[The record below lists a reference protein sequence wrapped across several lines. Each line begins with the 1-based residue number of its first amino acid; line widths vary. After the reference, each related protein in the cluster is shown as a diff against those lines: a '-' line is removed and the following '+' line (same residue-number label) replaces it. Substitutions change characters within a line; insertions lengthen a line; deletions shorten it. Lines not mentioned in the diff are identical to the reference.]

1 MRQGELPRII
11 TALFVLLGVL
21 FGGVSSAQ
29 AEIYYWVVSFPEPA
43 DTRYPSAVSAC
54 AANHQYYAAIH
65 SASYEKL
72 EHKTIKV
79 SDTSFTCETLG
90 FNRNP
95 YSGQLEPYGRWS
107 NSAQRRGDGCEGQ
120 NYNPQ
125 TGACEAPEPDQCE
138 STIGDVVY
146 HEFRFASLGS
156 DGNPSADPPVTVC
169 KGGCQYSHTFG
180 DFSSKRDFGPP
191 DQLVGSFEYKGNGT
205 SCTPSANDPSV
216 FDQPPAKDPVTKAPE
231 YATSNDCS
239 GWETQPDGTLKRN
252 CTANTSYKDEGEVE
266 CKGGTAGSGF
276 SSSVKCT
283 PSKTKPPQKSETNVE
298 QETTKKDNPD
308 GSSETTTKTDTTKT
322 ECKGT
327 KPCESTSKTETE
339 SENTDPDGNSNKNGN
354 CVGDGCNPDKTD
366 GTGTEGKEEG
376 EQGEERTATVGTCDG
391 GFSCTGDPIDCA
403 ILKQQ
408 KEQQCYAE
416 EMSDFDGKKSEV
428 EGLLQGENF
437 ELNEGGGDID
447 VPSFISQGTRFLSPS
462 CPPDRTVSLSMAGRS
477 VGFSF
482 QPLCNFASGLGP
494 FLVAVT
500 AVYCALYVG
509 RSVGGN

>member
-1 MRQGELPRII
+1 MRRLKKHI
-11 TALFVLLGVL
+11 ALFLLVVLTG
-21 FGGVSSAQ
+21 FYSAFSF
-29 AEIYYWVVSFPEPA
+29 AENYYWYMSGLTGQYSSPI
-43 DTRYPSAVSAC
+43 D
-54 AANHQYYAAIH
+54 AANAFMAKNDAESSIYTNHRLGQTRWQNGGLQFQFCQLRDSIVGGSTQNNCWHTVYRGG
-65 SASYEKL
+65 
-72 EHKTIKV
+72 TTCPP
-79 SDTSFTCETLG
+79 DTTYNATT
-90 FNRNP
+90 
-95 YSGQLEPYGRWS
+95 GRCDS
-107 NSAQRRGDGCEGQ
+107 
-120 NYNPQ
+120 
-125 TGACEAPEPDQCE
+125 PEPDQCE
-138 STIGDVVY
+138 STVGDVVH

-169 KGGCQYSHTFG
+169 KSGCQYSHTFG

-191 DQLVGSFEYKGNGT
+191 DQLVGSFEYKGNGV

-252 CTANTSYKDEGEVE
+252 CTANTSYKDEGQVE

-276 SSSVKCT
+276 SSSVTCT
-283 PSKTKPPQKSETNVE
+283 PSKNKPPQKSETNVE

-327 KPCESTSKTETE
+327 KPCESSSKTETE
-339 SENTDPDGNSNKNGN
+339 SENTDPDGNSTKNGN

-366 GTGTEGKEEG
+366 GSGTEGEEDG

-416 EMSDFDGKKSEV
+416 EMSDFDGNKSEV

-437 ELNEGGGDID
+437 ELNEGSGDID

-462 CPPDRTVSLSMAGRS
+462 CPPDRVVSLSMAGRS
-477 VGFSF
+477 VGLSF
-482 QPLCNFASGLGP
+482 QPLCSFASALGP

-500 AVYCALYVG
+500 AVICALYVG

>member
-1 MRQGELPRII
+1 MRKFQSYI
-11 TALFVLLGVL
+11 ALALLI
-21 FGGVSSAQ
+21 VSAGPYSGLTQ
-29 AEIYYWVVSFPEPA
+29 AEDYYWTRQNDPNGP
-43 DTRYPSAVSAC
+43 RYPSAIAACNAIFPYVVSGRTYVYSHYEPTNELSGNC
-54 AANHQYYAAIH
+54 AGYWTATPGIYNKHAVARH
-65 SASYEKL
+65 GDSCS
-72 EHKTIKV
+72 
-79 SDTSFTCETLG
+79 
-90 FNRNP
+90 
-95 YSGQLEPYGRWS
+95 SGT
-107 NSAQRRGDGCEGQ
+107 
-120 NYNPQ
+120 YNPQ
-125 TGACEAPEPDQCE
+125 TGECETPEPDQCE
-138 STIGDVVY
+138 STIGNVVH

-169 KGGCQYSHTFG
+169 KSGCQYSHTFG

-191 DQLVGSFEYKGNGT
+191 DQLVGSFEYKGNGV

-276 SSSVKCT
+276 SSSVTCT
-283 PSKTKPPQKSETNVE
+283 PSKNKPPQKSETNVE

-327 KPCESTSKTETE
+327 KPCESSSKTETE
-339 SENTDPDGNSNKNGN
+339 SENTDPNGNSTKNGN

-366 GTGTEGKEEG
+366 GSGTEGKEDG

-416 EMSDFDGKKSEV
+416 EMSDFDGKKSDIESLFQ
-428 EGLLQGENF
+428 GDAFTLQEA
-437 ELNEGGGDID
+437 EISAPSIIGGA
-447 VPSFISQGTRFLSPS
+447 TRFLPAG
-462 CPPDRTVSLSMAGRS
+462 CPTPERAQLSGGSLS
-477 VGFSF
+477 FNY
-482 QPLCNFASGLGP
+482 QPLCTLAVDLSWII
-494 FLVAVT
+494 VAV
-500 AVYCALYVG
+500 ASIWAAAYVG
-509 RSVGGN
+509 RAFGGE